1 MSPESFGG
9 KVVLS
14 IIDKLVLGVAAA
26 LVVFQFQSS
35 EQRRQKL
42 ADEMTAVARGYT
54 TDLLIEERQHLT
66 TAISSY
72 FDLVDTIRA
81 SGHAAGEQA
90 RQLRELEVK
99 VIGVGHRL
107 DASMSERGDK
117 AATVHVTNLLDAVQ
131 GFDVSL
137 MGGTVPP
144 LDTDKAL
151 GAIAKEYGDLLTSL
165 RKLTIES
172 LSQ

>member
-1 MSPESFGG
+1 MSPDTFGG
-9 KVVLS
+9 KVALNV
-14 IIDKLVLGVAAA
+14 IDKLVLGVAAA
-26 LVVFQFQSS
+26 LVVFQFQSF
-35 EQRRQKL
+35 EQRRQKV
-42 ADEMTAVARGYT
+42 ADEMTAV
-54 TDLLIEERQHLT
+54 
-66 TAISSY
+66 SSY

-81 SGHAAGEQA
+81 SGHAAGDQA
-90 RQLRELEVK
+90 RQLRNLEVK

-107 DASMSERGDK
+107 DASMSDRGDK

-144 LDTDKAL
+144 QDTDKAL
-151 GAIAKEYGDLLTSL
+151 VAIAREYGDLLTSL
-165 RKLTIES
+165 RKLTVES